1 MKVRTLQKT
10 ELNAALEWA
19 GREGWNPGLDDAEA
33 FFNADPT
40 GFHGVFSGNEFVACI
55 SVVKHDVAFA
65 FLGLYLCHPDWRGQG
80 YGWQVWQAAMDTAQ
94 GTVGLDGVVE
104 QQANYRRSGF
114 EFAWNNAR
122 YRGVFRPS
130 AIAASP
136 DVYPDASTDAAERS
150 ATGPREDALY
160 KVTRVQ
166 PVGESH
172 RSAVVAFDR
181 IVTGTQRTA
190 FTTAWYTDTSTRR
203 SYCIQHGDKIVAVGT
218 IRQCLEGYKIGPLF
232 CPDAA
237 TAQHVVTAM
246 LRDLPSVA
254 TGPEGHAVYLDVP
267 SNHPEAVSFAQ
278 SLAMQPVFETA
289 RMYRGAPPAGQQQS
303 VFGLTTLELG

>member
-1 MKVRTLQKT
+1 MNVRTLQKT
-10 ELNAALEWA
+10 ELDTALEWA

-40 GFHGVFSGNEFVACI
+40 GFHGVFSGNELVACI
-55 SVVKHDVAFA
+55 SVVKHDVALA

-80 YGWQVWQAAMDTAQ
+80 YGWQVWQAAMRTVQ

-104 QQANYRRSGF
+104 QQENYRRSGF

-122 YRGVFRPS
+122 YHGVLQPP
-130 AIAASP
+130 AVEASP
-136 DVYPDASTDAAERS
+136 GGSPVASAQAAEQGNTSTRKDRQS
-150 ATGPREDALY
+150 LTG
-160 KVTRVQ
+160 VQ
-166 PVGESH
+166 PVGERH
-172 RSAVVAFDR
+172 RAAVVAFDQV
-181 IVTGTQRTA
+181 VTGIHRTA
-190 FTTAWYTDTSTRR
+190 FATAWYTDTATRK
-203 SYCIQHGDKIVAVGT
+203 SYCIQHGDTIVAVGT

-237 TAQHVVTAM
+237 TAQDIVTAM
-246 LRDLPSVA
+246 LRDLPPVA
-254 TGPEGHAVYLDVP
+254 TELEGYVVYLDVP
-267 SNHPEAVSFAQ
+267 SNHRAAVAFVQ

-289 RMYRGAPPAGQQQS
+289 RMYRGTPPMGQPQS